1 MKESLED
8 YYSVI
13 DGDLVWYGGM
23 NLFGKVDAWDNLI
36 RVKDPQVAAKLEMS
50 LGEDCIKAV

>member
-23 NLFGKVDAWDNLI
+23 NLFGKADAWDNLI